1 MTFQY
6 FFFDTYPGY
15 FVEALPLAGIV
26 AAVYGV
32 IRFGKDKNIPASRKL
47 FSCLFVCY
55 MVGLVELVL
64 LLDVMRY
71 SWYWIIYHMDGGN
84 APRFFDLTFNLI
96 LDFWNHINSEVV
108 GNLIMFIPF
117 GILYSLAKRKPSIM
131 NTILTGFICT
141 LAIEILQP
149 VFGRAFDINDVILN
163 TVGVAMGTMIYF
175 VGTKVFRKEQ

>member
-15 FVEALPLAGIV
+15 FVEALPLAVII

-32 IRFGKDKNIPASRKL
+32 IRFRKDKTTPISRKV

-71 SWYWIIYHMDGGN
+71 VWFWILYHMDGGN
-84 APRFFDLTFNLI
+84 APRFFDLTFNLVP
-96 LDFWNHINSEVV
+96 DFLHHINSEVI

-117 GILYSLAKRKPSIM
+117 GILYSLAKRKPSIK
-131 NTILTGFICT
+131 NAILTGFICT
-141 LAIEILQP
+141 LVIEIMQP

-163 TVGVAMGTMIYF
+163 TVGAVIGTGLTLQGINYL
-175 VGTKVFRKEQ
+175 

>member
-15 FVEALPLAGIV
+15 FVEALPLAVIIAV
-26 AAVYGV
+26 VYGT
-32 IRFGKDKNIPASRKL
+32 IRFRKNQNSHTAKKL

-64 LLDVMRY
+64 LLNVMQ
-71 SWYWIIYHMDGGN
+71 SFWYWIIYRMDSGI
-84 APRFFDLTFNLI
+84 ALRFFELTFNLI
-96 LDFWNHINSEVV
+96 PDFWHHINSEVV

-117 GILYSLAKRKPSIM
+117 GILYSLAAKEPSIK

-141 LAIEILQP
+141 LAIEVLQP

-163 TVGVAMGTMIYF
+163 LMGVV
-175 VGTKVFRKEQ
+175 VGTAIFFMSSKALSKEN

>member
-15 FVEALPLAGIV
+15 FVEALPLAVII

-32 IRFGKDKNIPASRKL
+32 IRFRKDKTVSTSRKV
-47 FSCLFVCY
+47 FSCLFMCY

-84 APRFFDLTFNLI
+84 APRFFDFTFNMI
-96 LDFWNHINSEVV
+96 PDFWNHI
-108 GNLIMFIPF
+108 
-117 GILYSLAKRKPSIM
+117 
-131 NTILTGFICT
+131 
-141 LAIEILQP
+141 
-149 VFGRAFDINDVILN
+149 D
-163 TVGVAMGTMIYF
+163 
-175 VGTKVFRKEQ
+175 KERSC

>member
-15 FVEALPLAGIV
+15 FVEALPLAVII
-26 AAVYGV
+26 ATVYGV
-32 IRFGKDKNIPASRKL
+32 IRFRKDKTTPTLRKV

-55 MVGLVELVL
+55 IVGLVELVL

-71 SWYWIIYHMDGGN
+71 VWFLILYHMDGGN

-96 LDFWNHINSEVV
+96 PDFWHHINSEVI

-117 GILYSLAKRKPSIM
+117 GILYPLARKKANIKNS
-131 NTILTGFICT
+131 ILTGFLCT
-141 LAIEILQP
+141 LVIEILQP
-149 VFGRAFDINDVILN
+149 VFGRAFDINDVLLN
-163 TVGVAMGTMIYF
+163 TVGVVVGAMICFIGS
-175 VGTKVFRKEQ
+175 KVFRKE

>member
-15 FVEALPLAGIV
+15 FVEALPLAVII
-26 AAVYGV
+26 AAVYGMT
-32 IRFGKDKNIPASRKL
+32 RFGKDKNTPAARKV

-71 SWYWIIYHMDGGN
+71 VWFWLLYHMDGGN
-84 APRFFDLTFNLI
+84 VPRFFDLTFNLI
-96 LDFWNHINSEVV
+96 PDFWHHINNEVV

-117 GILYSLAKRKPSIM
+117 GILHSLARKKLGIKNS
-131 NTILTGFICT
+131 ILTGFLCT
-141 LAIEILQP
+141 FVIEILQP
-149 VFGRAFDINDVILN
+149 VFGRAFDINDVLLN
-163 TVGVAMGTMIYF
+163 TVGVVIGTMIYI
-175 VGTKVFRKEQ
+175 VGSKVFRKE